1 MASGIAALAAAIQ
14 FVLRFRRAE
23 RVRARR
29 RLLGSEVAKLQ
40 TLRHRIEDAAD
51 PAEAQALLREAD
63 DLLGQAEQDAAAD
76 LLDADA
82 IQTLRSVHEGCWR
95 AMQRRQATRLTRPA
109 AAPQPPALK
118 GTSTNPRGCDVDR
131 AHAVDEIRPRYDD
144 QELAR
149 RTSSDRR

>member
-1 MASGIAALAAAIQ
+1 MASGIAALAAGIQ
-14 FVLRFRRAE
+14 FMLRFRRGE

-40 TLRHRIEDAAD
+40 TLRRRIEDAGD

-95 AMQRRQATRLTRPA
+95 ALQRQQATPAHTAASRAPIHLAGAWTATVRTPSVSAVAFKFNWITRSL
-109 AAPQPPALK
+109 QRVL
-118 GTSTNPRGCDVDR
+118 R
-131 AHAVDEIRPRYDD
+131 
-144 QELAR
+144 
-149 RTSSDRR
+149 SDGASAT